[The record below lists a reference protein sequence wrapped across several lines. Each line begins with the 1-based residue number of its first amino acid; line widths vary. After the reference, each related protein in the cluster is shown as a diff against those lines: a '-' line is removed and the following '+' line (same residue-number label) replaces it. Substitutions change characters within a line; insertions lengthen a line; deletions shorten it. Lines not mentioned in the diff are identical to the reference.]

1 MVQTGKTPRT
11 NRQMFWCMTDFGA
24 PDYSNNAVDRFWI
37 LDANTGYTTKP
48 NVSNTFTYIRNGASE
63 IAVPNFIVETTLL
76 AQRYNSTLNKWDD
89 ILGATNTD
97 VTAGNTGTVSSGP
110 VAGAAFYRSWGLFND
125 SAEITHQLP
134 TRKYKGKE
142 LLYIRIRAMVISR

>member
-1 MVQTGKTPRT
+1 MPIQ
-11 NRQMFWCMTDFGA
+11 
-24 PDYSNNAVDRFWI
+24 
-37 LDANTGYTTKP
+37 GYTTKP

-125 SAEITHQLP
+125 SAEITSVPTVSIKQGITVYPNPGNGNFTVGGLTTGQVVEMYNYLGQLLTSTVADTQFNQP
-134 TRKYKGKE
+134 
-142 LLYIRIRAMVISR
+142 AH